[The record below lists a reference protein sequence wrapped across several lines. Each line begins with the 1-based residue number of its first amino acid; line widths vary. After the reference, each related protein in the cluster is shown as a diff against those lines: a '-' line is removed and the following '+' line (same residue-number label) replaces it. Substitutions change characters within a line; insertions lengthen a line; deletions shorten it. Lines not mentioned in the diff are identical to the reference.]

1 MTFQQVVIWAK
12 AMGRTAFENGIMCAP
27 VLDGDFMKIAL
38 ISDNVAPVLRA
49 WIAGWTQ
56 ANLEAPL

>member
-12 AMGRTAFENGIMCAP
+12 AMGKSAFEQGMACAP
-27 VLDGDFMKIAL
+27 ILDGDFMKVAL